1 MLAFCVEK
9 ILNIIFKFIA
19 EAEMKNLRAAY
30 EKRYKYVINAVPG
43 TKSYHQFIPLYRNR
57 IGAKRCSSDD
67 KFTCVH
73 NFDVFYIQDEDITIG
88 SYTAVVYDENWWITL
103 VLETFEQERDVKV
116 KFMHPK
122 DFMPGHSEMTFAL
135 YQITVYLNVIRAR
148 NYSISQMGTICK

>member
-9 ILNIIFKFIA
+9 IPNIIFKFIA
-19 EAEMKNLRAAY
+19 EAEMKNLRTAH

-43 TKSYHQFIPLYRNR
+43 TRSYHQFIPLDRNR

-73 NFDVFYIQDEDITIG
+73 NFDMFYIQDEDITIG
-88 SYTAVVYDENWWITL
+88 SYAAVVHDENWWIAL
-103 VLETFEQERDVKV
+103 VLEKFVQERDVKV

-122 DFMPGHSEMTFAL
+122 GPSRFYAWP
-135 YQITVYLNVIRAR
+135 Q
-148 NYSISQMGTICK
+148 